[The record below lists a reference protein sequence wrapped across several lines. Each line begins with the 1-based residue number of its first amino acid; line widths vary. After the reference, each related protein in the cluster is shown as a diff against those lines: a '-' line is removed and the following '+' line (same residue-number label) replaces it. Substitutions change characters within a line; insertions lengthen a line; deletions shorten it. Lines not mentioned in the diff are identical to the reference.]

1 MKKDDELVVAVMAFF
16 VLIGFIILY
25 ITPMYITDKAIER
38 AKKEILEEMQQPQE
52 IKIRVIY
59 DTPEEPSDD
68 EITIDL
74 RDEYKGG
81 D

>member
-1 MKKDDELVVAVMAFF
+1 MKKDDELVVAVMALFF
-16 VLIGFIILY
+16 LIGFIILY

-68 EITIDL
+68 DITIEL

>member
-1 MKKDDELVVAVMAFF
+1 MKKDDELVVAVMALFF
-16 VLIGFIILY
+16 LIGFIILY

-59 DTPEEPSDD
+59 ETPEEPSDD